1 MKLNKKLL
9 IFIILA
15 LTGLFFYPQI
25 KRVLVSLAPDDAR
38 VPQLVTKDQCLF
50 DIQERI
56 VRGDSLSG
64 LIEAGEGVKI
74 DFGFYA
80 CNEIRREDIVIYNF
94 LGNSEPIIKVV
105 KGLPGDKFNFQ
116 QSGDYWQLLINEEIV
131 RNSFGEVYKF
141 NEHSYNLLNLYVKDY
156 EGIMPADTYL
166 ILGNLTNGSLDSS
179 RFGLVAKGDILGKVV
194 DVLR

>member
-80 CNEIRREDIVIYNF
+80 CNEIRREDIVM
-94 LGNSEPIIKVV
+94 
-105 KGLPGDKFNFQ
+105 GLPGDKFNFQ